1 MRRKKTGYILLG
13 LLVIT
18 GLAGTISGSISG
30 KERKNAL
37 GLMKNTRTDVLKS
50 TKDISA
56 IHANF
61 NIPGRQ
67 WSVKECIYHI
77 AASENKLWLWLQASL
92 TMPANP
98 EKRTEIKLTDED
110 VVNMM
115 QERAYKG
122 EFMESPEL
130 MHLSFNYKSLD
141 QAIADFKQKRAEHI
155 EYIKST
161 TEDLR
166 NHVVQTS
173 LGWIDCYQLYLVIAS
188 HANRHVQQI
197 KEINLDLPYPK

>member
-18 GLAGTISGSISG
+18 GLAGTTSGAISG
-30 KERKNAL
+30 KERKNAV

-50 TKDISA
+50 IQDLSA
-56 IHANF
+56 IQANF
-61 NIPGRQ
+61 KTSGQQ
-67 WSVKECIYHI
+67 WSVKECMYHI
-77 AASENKLWLWLQASL
+77 AASETKLWQWLQASL
-92 TMPANP
+92 KMPANP
-98 EKRTEIKLTDED
+98 EKRSEIKLSDED
-110 VVNMM
+110 VVNLV

-122 EFMESPEL
+122 ESNESPEL
-130 MHLSFNYKSLD
+130 VHLSFNYKSLD
-141 QAIADFKQKRAEHI
+141 EAIADFKQKRAEHI

-166 NHVVQTS
+166 NHVVQTP

-197 KEINLDLPYPK
+197 CEIKQHFAYPK